1 MGNDS
6 SAGAH
11 CLWRFLHDNL
21 TACFVSSEARFAD
34 SARRAYLVSQVGRE
48 VRVPGFRYLSLQLE
62 AVHSKLMSEVQ
73 TPLHVSRVI
82 KMGKTGLVYHP
93 AYLEHDMGFGHPESP
108 NRLRAIVQRLEEN
121 GIAARLV
128 RIEPRKA
135 EDEWITQVHAPHY
148 LSSLNRQAPTSG
160 RVSLDPDTSMSPGTL
175 QAAYLAAGGALAAV
189 DAIMAREVDHVF
201 CAVRPPGHHAEAG
214 RAMGFC
220 FFNNVAIA
228 ARYLQKK
235 YGLTRVLIVD
245 WDVHHGNGTQHSFE
259 DDPSILF
266 FSTHQYPH
274 YPGTGRGTERGKGA
288 GEGFTINVP
297 MEAGEG
303 DDDYRAVFQKVLVAA
318 ADDFKPEFVIISAGF
333 DAHKDDPL
341 ASMGL
346 TESGYAE
353 LTEIVAGIATR
364 HANGR
369 ILSSLE
375 GGYNLTA
382 LAASVE
388 AHIKTL
394 LGV

>member
-1 MGNDS
+1 
-6 SAGAH
+6 
-11 CLWRFLHDNL
+11 
-21 TACFVSSEARFAD
+21 
-34 SARRAYLVSQVGRE
+34 
-48 VRVPGFRYLSLQLE
+48 
-62 AVHSKLMSEVQ
+62 
-73 TPLHVSRVI
+73 
-82 KMGKTGLVYHP
+82 MGKTGLVYHP
-93 AYLEHDMGFGHPESP
+93 AYLEHDMGSGHPESP
-108 NRLRAIVQRLEEN
+108 NRLRAIMQRLEES

-135 EDEWITQVHAPHY
+135 EDEWITHVHTPNYLAVLNHHAP
-148 LSSLNRQAPTSG
+148 ASG
-160 RVSLDPDTSMSPGTL
+160 RVSLDPDTLMSPGSLT
-175 QAAYLAAGGALAAV
+175 AAYLAAGGALAAV
-189 DAIMAREVDHVF
+189 DAIMAQEVDHVF

-220 FFNNVAIA
+220 LFNNVAIA
-228 ARYLQKK
+228 ARYIQKK

-259 DDPSILF
+259 DDSSILF

-303 DDDYRAVFQKVLVAA
+303 DDEYREVFQKSLVPAA
-318 ADDFKPEFVIISAGF
+318 ADFKPEFVIISAGF

-346 TESGYAE
+346 TESGYE
-353 LTEIVAGIATR
+353 DLTNIVAGIAKR

-382 LAASVE
+382 LAASVQ
-388 AHIKTL
+388 AHIGAL
-394 LGV
+394 LQA